1 VRAETDP
8 AKYSAWV
15 YEFARRR
22 FNSNNFATSAD
33 MTEECALLNAILVNI
48 VIAVPK
54 KKPVPTEL
62 PRGESSKEDTEAS
75 LSEHCVSVTMQ
86 SHLVLPS
93 LFRLSVTTMWP
104 CASGRPWLPADTS
117 GGPCCTLQRL
127 L

>member
-54 KKPVPTEL
+54 KTGSNRITTRRKFKGRH
-62 PRGESSKEDTEAS
+62 RG
-75 LSEHCVSVTMQ
+75 
-86 SHLVLPS
+86 VLK
-93 LFRLSVTTMWP
+93 
-104 CASGRPWLPADTS
+104 
-117 GGPCCTLQRL
+117 
-127 L
+127 